1 MTVGGIPC
9 PLTFIKMIDVTLVCV
24 GRLKEKFYKDAC
36 DEYIKR
42 LGAYCRLT
50 VTEIAEER
58 RGDSPSQAQTDAA
71 LLREDEAIKRA
82 VPKGAAVIALCV
94 EGREMSSPELAGAI
108 GELTGSFQKLCFIIG
123 GSDGLSDGVKSMAR
137 LRLSMSPM
145 TFPHHLARVM
155 VLEQLYRAFSIL
167 NGGRYHK

>member
-1 MTVGGIPC
+1 MV
-9 PLTFIKMIDVTLVCV
+9 DVTLICV

-50 VTEIAEER
+50 VTEIPEER
-58 RGDSPSQAQTDAA
+58 RGDSPSKAETCAA
-71 LLREDEAIKRA
+71 LSREAESIKRA
-82 VPKGAAVIALCV
+82 VPKGAAVITLCV
-94 EGREMSSPELAGAI
+94 EGRELSSPELAETI
-108 GELTGSFQKLCFIIG
+108 GELTGSYQKLCFVIG
-123 GSDGLSDGVKSMAR
+123 GSDGLSDSVKALSR

>member
-1 MTVGGIPC
+1 MY
-9 PLTFIKMIDVTLVCV
+9 IKYKMVDVTLICV
-24 GRLKEKFYKDAC
+24 GKLKEKFYKDAC
-36 DEYIKR
+36 GEYIKR

-50 VTEIAEER
+50 VTELAEER
-58 RGDSPSQAQTDAA
+58 KGDNPSRAEIDAA
-71 LLREDEAIKRA
+71 LSREAEAIKRA

-94 EGREMSSPELAGAI
+94 EGREMSSPELANKI
-108 GELTGSFQKLCFIIG
+108 GELTTSFQKLCFVIG
-123 GSDGLSDGVKSMAR
+123 GSDGLSEEVKGLSK

-155 VLEQLYRAFSIL
+155 VLEQLYRAFSIM